1 MIIDKKNSLLHFLI
15 FVVFLTSMNCW
26 IGWDGRAWFIYV
38 FCGFLMFVYVLCGR
52 IKLNITSKRIA
63 SFVILLYS
71 SMYFK
76 TSQGIISLVPFLPV
90 FVILMLPEE
99 SQVLCLKRVS
109 KWMAYLLIPGFV
121 LFFCAQFITLPSIG
135 VSHIGGALE
144 EMSST
149 GYGIYSNHVFYVR
162 SLYFSNYGMRFNGTF
177 TEPGQLATMLSF
189 LLMANQFDFRRRE
202 IQLLLFFNL
211 MTFSLSGYM
220 LTFIGYVLYRFY
232 SGLSVKIILKY
243 TVPIVLLYL
252 GAILYNGGDNL
263 VNNLIFTRLQYDEET
278 GFSGNNR
285 AFGLIPYYY
294 ATMWSD
300 SRLILYGYG
309 KETME
314 WLAQLG
320 SRGTGYVYWMVSYGV
335 IGTIVASLFYLYN
348 VIVAK
353 NRKFAI
359 LFFVFL
365 VFVFWQRSKPFWI
378 SWYVCFVYGITY
390 ASVKV
395 KNGILK

>member
-1 MIIDKKNSLLHFLI
+1 ME
-15 FVVFLTSMNCW
+15 C
-26 IGWDGRAWFIYV
+26 
-38 FCGFLMFVYVLCGR
+38 
-52 IKLNITSKRIA
+52 A
-63 SFVILLYS
+63 SI
-71 SMYFK
+71 
-76 TSQGIISLVPFLPV
+76 
-90 FVILMLPEE
+90 
-99 SQVLCLKRVS
+99 
-109 KWMAYLLIPGFV
+109 
-121 LFFCAQFITLPSIG
+121 
-135 VSHIGGALE
+135 
-144 EMSST
+144 
-149 GYGIYSNHVFYVR
+149 
-162 SLYFSNYGMRFNGTF
+162 
-177 TEPGQLATMLSF
+177 

-252 GAILYNGGDNL
+252 GTILYNGGDNL

-285 AFGLIPYYY
+285 VFGLIPYYY

-348 VIVAK
+348 VVVAK